1 MKVQAVA
8 RRNKCMKELE
18 EQGITTAVIRN
29 RSRRRQAKMN
39 SKGFTGSADIP
50 NVFACCGVGLAFG
63 EATEENYTATRQR
76 ERDLYQERKKEKQ
89 AREEQLRQAFLKMS
103 AQKKSKARLDN
114 NDVQETFEVVE
125 EEEEAEDE
133 EGVTQPTK

>member
-1 MKVQAVA
+1 MA

-29 RSRRRQAKMN
+29 RARRRNAKMN
-39 SKGFTGSADIP
+39 SKGFAGSADIP

-63 EATEENYTATRQR
+63 EATEENYSATRQR
-76 ERDLYQERKKEKQ
+76 ERDLYQERKKEKE

-103 AQKKSKARLDN
+103 AQKKSRARLNN

-125 EEEEAEDE
+125 EEEKE
-133 EGVTQPTK
+133 EGEFTRPSN